1 MGKVSV
7 SRDLPGP
14 ISAAEALWYDLRRWP
29 AFVDGFAHVQRVE
42 GDWPRPGARVVWVST
57 PGGRGL
63 VAETVTDFTV
73 REGQTLSVEDP
84 KVRGTQT
91 VRFAHEQVTLE
102 LDYTLKERNLLAAPF
117 VKRAFT
123 DALRRTLVR
132 FARELQGDLELGITQ
147 V

>member
-1 MGKVSV
+1 MKAKASV
-7 SRDLPGP
+7 ALPGRV
-14 ISAAEALWYDLRRWP
+14 SDAEALWYDLRRWP

-91 VRFAHEQVTLE
+91 VRFAHERVTLE